1 MSKKEKLDIVYED
14 KNYIIINKPPGILTV
29 STDKEKEKT
38 LFHKVFTYL
47 KQKNKNNKVFI
58 VHRLDKDTSGIVLF
72 AKSEKLK
79 NLLQNNWDNVCKLR
93 EYVAVVEGVTIEKEK
108 TLKSYLKED
117 KTLRVYETKNKK
129 EGKLAITKYS
139 LITNTNK
146 YSLLK
151 INIQTGRKNQIRV
164 QLSAIGNPIIG
175 DKKYNSKTNPIKRL
189 GLHSNK
195 LIIIDPITKKELV
208 FECDVPSSFVS
219 MFYKD

>member
-14 KNYIIINKPPGILTV
+14 KNYIVINKPSGILTV

-38 LFHKVFTYL
+38 LFHKVFVYL

-79 NLLQNNWDNVCKLR
+79 NQLQNDWDNICKLR
-93 EYVAVVEGVTIEKEK
+93 EYVAVVEGVPNENEK

-139 LITNTNK
+139 LIANTNK

-175 DKKYNSKTNPIKRL
+175 DKKYNSRSNPIKRL

-195 LIIIDPITKKELV
+195 LVIIDPISKNEMV
-208 FECDVPSSFVS
+208 FECDVPNSFIS
-219 MFYKD
+219 ILKK